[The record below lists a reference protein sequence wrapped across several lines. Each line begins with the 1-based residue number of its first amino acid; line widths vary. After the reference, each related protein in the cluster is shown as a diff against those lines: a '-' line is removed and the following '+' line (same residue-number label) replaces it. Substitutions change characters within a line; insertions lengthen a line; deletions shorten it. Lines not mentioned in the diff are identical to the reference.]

1 MQFSI
6 QQSYFQYKKK
16 RFHGPDEIVILKQ
29 NRAQPHQLRNILG
42 FSKRKLGIYST
53 RQKEM

>member
-16 RFHGPDEIVILKQ
+16 GFMVDEIVILKQ

>member
-42 FSKRKLGIYST
+42 FSKRKLGS
-53 RQKEM
+53 